1 LLACNYYPLRPR
13 APQLSHTSHH
23 ATAPAP
29 ISHPSSPSYPL
40 LTEKDNPVGSV
51 IPLHFQRAPHERSV
65 ISTWRCSWRMAV
77 PIIIKVCLPMP
88 SPPHLPRLSPVF
100 GNPLPFEAILSF
112 SSPFF
117 PPLFVLSH
125 QIVYSWR
132 RGRVHTR
139 RVSACARE
147 GVTRVL
153 TVGACDNCSTPVCFW
168 VSFLVDP
175 VFGCHH
181 AAPGLSV

>member
-1 LLACNYYPLRPR
+1 MALQLENGRPHHHQGMPAHAV
-13 APQLSHTSHH
+13 APPTS
-23 ATAPAP
+23 
-29 ISHPSSPSYPL
+29 L
-40 LTEKDNPVGSV
+40 GS
-51 IPLHFQRAPHERSV
+51 
-65 ISTWRCSWRMAV
+65 
-77 PIIIKVCLPMP
+77 
-88 SPPHLPRLSPVF
+88 
-100 GNPLPFEAILSF
+100 LPFSATLCLLRRF
-112 SSPFF
+112 YRFLPLFF

-132 RGRVHTR
+132 RGRGHTR